1 MVMELSKR
9 GEGGLTAVT
18 VQLQTTGGSVV
29 ETKTTSANGEFLFS
43 SVDPGSY
50 LVVATTPTGFSP
62 TNPTTASVSIGSGG
76 STSTSFGFQGQ
87 GTVSGTIFND
97 VNGDGSRQA
106 GEPGISGQTILLTQG
121 GVTKYTA
128 TSTSDGSYVVPV
140 VVAGSYIVE
149 CSTPSGFN
157 PTSSTTKA
165 VTVTSGSSASA
176 NFGFELQSSVN
187 GVVFNDV
194 NGNGTQDSGEAGI
207 SGITVTL
214 AKSGGSTITTA
225 TIGNGSYS
233 FTGLTDGT
241 YTVSVEPDD
250 YPTNFIVTTTP
261 SRQLVLDSEASNSI
275 NFGFQEQ
282 GLITGTVFND
292 INGSSTQDLNE
303 SGLSGVTVTLKDSGG
318 TTITSTETVSD
329 GSFSF
334 GSRDA
339 GSYIIEATQP
349 SGFIATTSTS
359 ASVVVPAGGSASAQ
373 FGFQQTGL
381 ISGTVFSDINGD
393 GIKQTGEPGLSGVT
407 VTLKQGATTITS
419 TTTIA
424 NGSYSFAGQEAGNY
438 TIEVTTPADFSP
450 TTPLSESVSLVAGG
464 SSQANFGFQQEGSI
478 SGLVFLDLN
487 GNGSLDANEI
497 GIAGV
502 QVQLDGSSPV
512 TTVGDGSFIFR
523 GKTPGTYE
531 VSLVSIPSGYNAT
544 TLTART
550 IVLEAGAS
558 VSVNFGLQQTGA
570 VTGNI
575 FNDLNGSGAQD
586 PNEPG
591 IAGVTVALLYDSITL
606 TTNSLGNR
614 RLFI

>member
-1 MVMELSKR
+1 M
-9 GEGGLTAVT
+9 
-18 VQLQTTGGSVV
+18 
-29 ETKTTSANGEFLFS
+29 
-43 SVDPGSY
+43 
-50 LVVATTPTGFSP
+50 
-62 TNPTTASVSIGSGG
+62 
-76 STSTSFGFQGQ
+76 
-87 GTVSGTIFND
+87 
-97 VNGDGSRQA
+97 
-106 GEPGISGQTILLTQG
+106 
-121 GVTKYTA
+121 
-128 TSTSDGSYVVPV
+128 
-140 VVAGSYIVE
+140 AGSYIVE

-393 GIKQTGEPGLSGVT
+393 GIKQTG
-407 VTLKQGATTITS
+407 
-419 TTTIA
+419 
-424 NGSYSFAGQEAGNY
+424 
-438 TIEVTTPADFSP
+438 
-450 TTPLSESVSLVAGG
+450 
-464 SSQANFGFQQEGSI
+464 
-478 SGLVFLDLN
+478 
-487 GNGSLDANEI
+487 
-497 GIAGV
+497 
-502 QVQLDGSSPV
+502 
-512 TTVGDGSFIFR
+512 
-523 GKTPGTYE
+523 
-531 VSLVSIPSGYNAT
+531 
-544 TLTART
+544 
-550 IVLEAGAS
+550 
-558 VSVNFGLQQTGA
+558 
-570 VTGNI
+570 
-575 FNDLNGSGAQD
+575 
-586 PNEPG
+586 
-591 IAGVTVALLYDSITL
+591 
-606 TTNSLGNR
+606 
-614 RLFI
+614 